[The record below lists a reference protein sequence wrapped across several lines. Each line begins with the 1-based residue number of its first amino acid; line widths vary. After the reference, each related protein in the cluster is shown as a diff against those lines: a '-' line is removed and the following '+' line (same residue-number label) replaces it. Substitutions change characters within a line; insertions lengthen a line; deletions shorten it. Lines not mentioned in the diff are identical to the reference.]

1 MTKQRILVVDDETGM
16 LEVCGD
22 ILKKL
27 DRVEVVLEQHSLRAA
42 EMLKD
47 GGWDLLISDI
57 KMPHMSGID
66 LIRLAIEKDP
76 TISSIII
83 TAFPKVETAVESMKL
98 GAADYLTKPFLPD
111 DLLATARRLLET
123 KRLREERNLL
133 QRQVERRHSFGEMIG
148 QSSVMQ
154 NIFELIQRV
163 AEKDVD
169 VLITGETGTGKELV
183 ARALHEYS
191 TRKGQRFV
199 PVDCGSIPD
208 DLLESE
214 FFGHER
220 GAFTGA
226 YARSLG
232 LMEYASG
239 GTFFLDEIAELPIRL
254 QAKLLRAL
262 QERRIRRIGGDAERD
277 VDIRVVAATARDL
290 EEEIKQGRFRQD
302 LFYRINVVH
311 LKIPPL
317 RERDGDIKLLTD
329 YFITRFAKEMGS
341 DDVRIDQEVHEVFAR
356 YSWPGNVRELQNV
369 VKRVLA
375 ITRKHLIMVND
386 LPDGIVAKAGNLP
399 GGRDTGFF
407 EQRNLHTAAFEKDY
421 LDKLL
426 NEHNGDV
433 TKAAAVADL
442 PRGTLYRLLGNHGL
456 DPATYRN

>member
-191 TRKGQRFV
+191 TRKEQRFV

-375 ITRKHLIMVND
+375 ITRKRLITVDD